1 MRTIV
6 VASACLLS
14 LGAATWEHSK
24 RTRWIGRWTQK
35 KKFAGQPVDAW
46 LYWCAP
52 PKDTEEWVYM
62 PVMESVA
69 EGLRRFN
76 ANASVA
82 YADAS
87 TRDAVDIPGRAREL
101 RAATGRRAL
110 VILFGWWN
118 RRIAK
123 NQALFARLGRDENVY
138 VVLYQSEPLVHAFTV
153 RPSFYGARE
162 LWDYSAGNLALLRRR
177 KDQTGPTILRFVPP
191 GYVPRRKLVKGKEVD
206 DATTPARA
214 GFVGTQR
221 VARAPWMKRDAALR
235 AAVAPS
241 PAFGWT
247 AMADLLRRAPLQVV
261 LHRTE
266 QPGYAFE
273 SLRGAVLAE
282 NRACVLAQKSA
293 PEDEKIWAG
302 VVHFEHSSA
311 NLTARIGRLLGDP
324 AALARC
330 RRQTYHVFR
339 HRFDVAAIFRRAKV
353 PDLLQSLGWRRAPP
367 R

>member
-52 PKDTEEWVYM
+52 PHDKEEWVYM

-87 TRDAVDIPGRAREL
+87 TRDAV
-101 RAATGRRAL
+101 
-110 VILFGWWN
+110 
-118 RRIAK
+118 
-123 NQALFARLGRDENVY
+123 
-138 VVLYQSEPLVHAFTV
+138 
-153 RPSFYGARE
+153 
-162 LWDYSAGNLALLRRR
+162 
-177 KDQTGPTILRFVPP
+177 
-191 GYVPRRKLVKGKEVD
+191 
-206 DATTPARA
+206 
-214 GFVGTQR
+214 
-221 VARAPWMKRDAALR
+221 
-235 AAVAPS
+235 
-241 PAFGWT
+241 
-247 AMADLLRRAPLQVV
+247 
-261 LHRTE
+261 
-266 QPGYAFE
+266 
-273 SLRGAVLAE
+273 
-282 NRACVLAQKSA
+282 
-293 PEDEKIWAG
+293 
-302 VVHFEHSSA
+302 EHSSA

-330 RRQTYHVFR
+330 RRQTYVVFR

-353 PDLLQSLGWRRAPP
+353 PDLLRSLGWRLPP
-367 R
+367 RSGEGRAQGRVHK

>member
-1 MRTIV
+1 MRTL
-6 VASACLLS
+6 ACLLLS

-87 TRDAVDIPGRAREL
+87 TRNAVDIPGRAREL
-101 RAATGRRAL
+101 RAATGRKAL

-118 RRIAK
+118 RRIAA

-138 VVLYQSEPLVHAFTV
+138 LVLYQSEPLAHAFTV

-177 KDQTGPTILRFVPP
+177 KDQPVPP
-191 GYVPRRKLVKGKEVD
+191 SSASCRPVSSRGGPSSAATRSTPRRPPG
-206 DATTPARA
+206 PASS
-214 GFVGTQR
+214 G
-221 VARAPWMKRDAALR
+221 
-235 AAVAPS
+235 AV
-241 PAFGWT
+241 
-247 AMADLLRRAPLQVV
+247 
-261 LHRTE
+261 HRGR
-266 QPGYAFE
+266 PG
-273 SLRGAVLAE
+273 LRGT
-282 NRACVLAQKSA
+282 RRC
-293 PEDEKIWAG
+293 
-302 VVHFEHSSA
+302 
-311 NLTARIGRLLGDP
+311 GR
-324 AALARC
+324 R
-330 RRQTYHVFR
+330 
-339 HRFDVAAIFRRAKV
+339 
-353 PDLLQSLGWRRAPP
+353 WRRAPP
-367 R
+367 LAGPPWPI

>member
-1 MRTIV
+1 MRSV
-6 VASACLLS
+6 VACLLLS

-35 KKFAGQPVDAW
+35 KKYAGQPVDAW

-69 EGLRRFN
+69 EGLRRFD

-87 TRDAVDIPGRAREL
+87 VSVDIPGRARAL
-101 RAATGRRAL
+101 RAATGRKTL

-118 RRIAK
+118 RRIAA

-138 VVLYQSEPLVHAFTV
+138 LVLYQSEPLAHAFTV

-177 KDQTGPTILRFVPP
+177 KDQTGPAVLRFV
-191 GYVPRRKLVKGKEVD
+191 
-206 DATTPARA
+206 
-214 GFVGTQR
+214 
-221 VARAPWMKRDAALR
+221 
-235 AAVAPS
+235 
-241 PAFGWT
+241 
-247 AMADLLRRAPLQVV
+247 
-261 LHRTE
+261 
-266 QPGYAFE
+266 
-273 SLRGAVLAE
+273 
-282 NRACVLAQKSA
+282 
-293 PEDEKIWAG
+293 
-302 VVHFEHSSA
+302 
-311 NLTARIGRLLGDP
+311 
-324 AALARC
+324 ARC

-339 HRFDVAAIFRRAKV
+339 HRFDVAAIFRRAQV
-353 PDLLQSLGWRRAPP
+353 PDLLRSLGWRLPP
-367 R
+367 RSGEGRAQGRVIK

>member
-35 KKFAGQPVDAW
+35 KKYAGQPVDAW

-69 EGLRRFN
+69 EGLRRFD

-87 TRDAVDIPGRAREL
+87 VSVDIPGRARAL
-101 RAATGRRAL
+101 RAATGRKTL

-118 RRIAK
+118 RRIAA

-138 VVLYQSEPLVHAFTV
+138 LVLYQSEPLAHAFTV

-177 KDQTGPTILRFVPP
+177 KDQTGPAILRFVPP
-191 GYVPRRKLVKGKEVD
+191 GFVPRRALVRGDEVPRGPGPLP
-206 DATTPARA
+206 ATDLPCLPTP
-214 GFVGTQR
+214 
-221 VARAPWMKRDAALR
+221 LR
-235 AAVAPS
+235 RRRHLPPCPGPRPPPQPRLAAPS
-241 PAFGWT
+241 QW
-247 AMADLLRRAPLQVV
+247 
-261 LHRTE
+261 
-266 QPGYAFE
+266 
-273 SLRGAVLAE
+273 
-282 NRACVLAQKSA
+282 
-293 PEDEKIWAG
+293 
-302 VVHFEHSSA
+302 
-311 NLTARIGRLLGDP
+311 
-324 AALARC
+324 
-330 RRQTYHVFR
+330 
-339 HRFDVAAIFRRAKV
+339 
-353 PDLLQSLGWRRAPP
+353 
-367 R
+367 